1 MDSSITETIV
11 GPSPETVF
19 DNYAIG
25 GGFWTF
31 KNEPVHEAMTIA
43 ALIASEIR
51 LDPRTT
57 YKNTVN
63 AIIERQY
70 DTLEFFRGVVW
81 NDDPMNELFCNNKD
95 DNFERGS
102 GIAWAKYFAPAKFL
116 SIDYTAL
123 GAIDRRNL
131 IARSHFGNLQFLHAM
146 ADKAGEAPQETQK
159 KVLVWIEVMYKVAIG
174 QISVD
179 TKLRDVQIP
188 GNNDQDRYPLRRLF
202 DNDTQ
207 PCDTDTIHTL
217 LTSNHEYKNVKH
229 DRRALGSCLH
239 IIQDSYARGHC
250 RRNKLPGFYSP
261 ERFGTIST
269 YHTYSGQDSHEHEH
283 FDYCKVP
290 MEEINCANIAEFK
303 DMDGATDAIHAC
315 TRLINYWINK
325 TPWEGAVQD
334 WFTNQLFVVGANATH
349 SNTEV
354 RDIFLDATQTM
365 PDLVKVGAHV

>member
-1 MDSSITETIV
+1 METPIIETIV
-11 GPSPETVF
+11 GPSPETKF
-19 DNYAIG
+19 DNYAVG
-25 GGFWTF
+25 GGFNGF
-31 KNEPVHEAMTIA
+31 AQQPVHETITIA
-43 ALIASEIR
+43 ALIASEMR

-57 YKNTVN
+57 Y
-63 AIIERQY
+63 AIAVYEHQY

-81 NDDPMNELFCNNKD
+81 NDDPMNELFWDNKD

-102 GIAWAKYFAPAKFL
+102 GISWAKYFEAGKLL

-131 IARSHFGNLQFLHAM
+131 IVRSHFGNLQFLHAM

-159 KVLVWIEVMYKVAIG
+159 KVLVWLEVMYKVAIG
-174 QISVD
+174 QISID

-217 LTSNHEYKNVKH
+217 LTSNHKYKNVKH

-250 RRNKLPGFYSP
+250 RRNRLPGFDSP
-261 ERFGTIST
+261 ERFGTIAT
-269 YHTYSGQDSHEHEH
+269 YHTYSGQNSDDHEHY
-283 FDYCKVP
+283 DYNRSITPIEK
-290 MEEINCANIAEFK
+290 INCANIADFK
-303 DMDGATDAIHAC
+303 GMVGATDAIHAC
-315 TRLINYWINK
+315 TRLINYWMNK
-325 TPWEGAVQD
+325 KPWEGAVQD
-334 WFTNQLFVVGANATH
+334 WFTNQLFFVGADATH
-349 SNTEV
+349 SNALVDDFLSDIQDKMGIE
-354 RDIFLDATQTM
+354 RD
-365 PDLVKVGAHV
+365 VGAHV